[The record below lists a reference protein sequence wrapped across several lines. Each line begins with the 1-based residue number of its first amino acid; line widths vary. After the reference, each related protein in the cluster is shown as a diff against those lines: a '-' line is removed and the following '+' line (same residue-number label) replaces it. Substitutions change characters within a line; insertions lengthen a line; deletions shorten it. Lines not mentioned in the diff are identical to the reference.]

1 MAVPKK
7 RTSKMKKRQRRS
19 HHHMRRLSL
28 ARCSHCGAAVM
39 AHRVCHNCGHYRDA
53 PVLETEAF

>member
-19 HHHMRRLSL
+19 HHHMKRLHL
-28 ARCSHCGAAVM
+28 TACPQCGSPTLP
-39 AHRVCHNCGHYRDA
+39 HRVCQKCGHYKQAVVVAMD
-53 PVLETEAF
+53 EF

>member
-19 HHHMRRLSL
+19 HLGMKRLHL
-28 ARCSHCGAAVM
+28 AKCSHCGTAIP
-39 AHRVCHNCGHYRDA
+39 AHRVCSNCGHYKGK
-53 PVLETEAF
+53 PEVVLDEF

>member
-19 HHHMRRLSL
+19 HLHMSRLNLS
-28 ARCSHCGAAVM
+28 RCSHCGTAVK
-39 AHRVCHNCGHYRDA
+39 AHRVCHNCGHYGAKPVVQMDA
-53 PVLETEAF
+53 F

>member
-19 HHHMRRLSL
+19 HHGMPRLNL
-28 ARCSHCGAAVM
+28 ARCSHCGSAIRP
-39 AHRVCHNCGHYRDA
+39 HRVCHNCGQYKGAAVVQMDD
-53 PVLETEAF
+53 F